1 MRYAYPISKSPQIK
15 YLLAG
20 DNCANIINFFMFI
33 IIMSAFLTI

>member
-20 DNCANIINFFMFI
+20 DTRNPRYTIPTRV
-33 IIMSAFLTI
+33 FLCFKG